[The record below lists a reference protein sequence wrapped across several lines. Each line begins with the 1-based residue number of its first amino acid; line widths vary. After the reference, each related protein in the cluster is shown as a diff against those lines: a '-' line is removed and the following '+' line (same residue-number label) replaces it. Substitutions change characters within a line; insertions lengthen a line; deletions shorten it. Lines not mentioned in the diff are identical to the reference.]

1 MTISAISVYRGGAPD
16 EVAPLARALKER
28 YFKYGVDYRLSR
40 FDTGANKG
48 DWFALVTYADKMAY
62 EEAQTRFAEDA
73 DLQKIFGDI
82 AQVAKR
88 ISRETVVDLDL

>member
-16 EVAPLARALKER
+16 EVAHLARALRER

-48 DWFALVTYADKMAY
+48 DWFARVTYADRKAY
-62 EEAQTRFAEDA
+62 DEAQARFAEDA
-73 DLQKIFGDI
+73 ELQKIFGDI
-82 AQVAKR
+82 AQFAKR
-88 ISRETVVDLDL
+88 LSREMVVDLDL